1 MNNETKTL
9 GILGGLGPLAT
20 VYFANMLVQM
30 TEAKKDQDHIPM
42 IILNDAQIP
51 DRTAFILG
59 ESRRVLCLRCVR
71 MHTSWKMLAV
81 T

>member
-59 ESRRVLCLRCVR
+59 ESEGE
-71 MHTSWKMLAV
+71 SSA
-81 T
+81 

>member
-42 IILNDAQIP
+42 II
-51 DRTAFILG
+51 
-59 ESRRVLCLRCVR
+59 
-71 MHTSWKMLAV
+71 
-81 T
+81 